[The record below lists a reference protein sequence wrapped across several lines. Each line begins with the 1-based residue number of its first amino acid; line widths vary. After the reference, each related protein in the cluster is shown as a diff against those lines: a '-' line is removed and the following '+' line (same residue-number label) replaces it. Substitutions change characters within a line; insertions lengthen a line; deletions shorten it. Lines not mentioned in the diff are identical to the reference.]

1 MILVTRQGAKKLCQD
16 HVRTIIL
23 QLFVIY
29 FQTAS
34 TILFV
39 YLFFDY
45 IFSVPPLLDGKN
57 LHDLVVVAGDRVK
70 FDVPF
75 QGIPTPEV
83 KWIKVCFFP

>member
-1 MILVTRQGAKKLCQD
+1 MVT
-16 HVRTIIL
+16 
-23 QLFVIY
+23 Y
-29 FQTAS
+29 FQTA
-34 TILFV
+34 ILIV
-39 YLFFDY
+39 YLFFVH

-83 KWIKVCFFP
+83 KWIKVCFVVKINNRLIFLKIS

>member
-1 MILVTRQGAKKLCQD
+1 ML
-16 HVRTIIL
+16 
-23 QLFVIY
+23 IY

-39 YLFFDY
+39 F

-83 KWIKVCFFP
+83 KWIKVCFVVKLNNSRLIINTFKNFVKSIEKFFPIFF

>member
-16 HVRTIIL
+16 HVRKIVL
-23 QLFVIY
+23 QLFS
-29 FQTAS
+29 AS

-39 YLFFDY
+39 YLFFVY

-83 KWIKVCFFP
+83 KWIKVYFFREIQ